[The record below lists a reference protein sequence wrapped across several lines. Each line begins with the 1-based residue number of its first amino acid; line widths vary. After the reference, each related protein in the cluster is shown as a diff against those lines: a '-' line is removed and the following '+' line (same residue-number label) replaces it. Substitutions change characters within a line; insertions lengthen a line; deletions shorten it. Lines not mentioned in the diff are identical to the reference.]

1 MPRTKFTKEQLV
13 DAAFTIAS
21 ELGFDH
27 LTIRNI
33 ARHLGSS
40 IAPIYVNFK
49 DVDELK
55 EAVIRKAV
63 EINKNILAQ
72 QNSGDPFLD
81 VGIAS
86 VLFAKRYPRI
96 FDEIVIRNEKGYQGQ
111 ADNERLIICQ
121 MKKNS
126 QLARF
131 TDDELRLLLI
141 KMQALQ
147 AGLSLMARKAA
158 YRDILDDS
166 CIIKIL
172 DDTGIDVLE
181 GMVRRKT
188 EPGIKEKIK

>member
-13 DAAFTIAS
+13 DAAFTIAC

-72 QNSGDPFLD
+72 QSSGDPFLD

-111 ADNERLIICQ
+111 ADNERLIISQ
-121 MKKNS
+121 MKKDS

-172 DDTGIDVLE
+172 DDTGIDVLD

-188 EPGIKEKIK
+188 ELEIKEKIK